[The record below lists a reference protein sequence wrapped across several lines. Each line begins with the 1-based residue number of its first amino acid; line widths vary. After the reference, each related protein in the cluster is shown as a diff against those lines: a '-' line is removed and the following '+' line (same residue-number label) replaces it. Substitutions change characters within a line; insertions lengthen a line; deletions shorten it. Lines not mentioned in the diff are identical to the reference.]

1 MIQQHKRCLHLNL
14 TLALSL
20 EMSFDLVSKATRDG
34 SGPPLPDSN
43 SADSGTSASASSS
56 SSDTQSKR
64 HKPDRDERIAYLE
77 GEIKKNTEDLRSL
90 SKEIAS
96 VTNERAQLHR
106 KEEVLS
112 ISENRRL
119 GVIEKEDLPRMIQME
134 ARLVAE
140 IAEHKA
146 ELSRLKNLMELV
158 DAPVS
163 AQGMYV
169 DKS

>member
-1 MIQQHKRCLHLNL
+1 MSTSKSYSGSG
-14 TLALSL
+14 SL
-20 EMSFDLVSKATRDG
+20 EMSSDLVSKTTKDG

-43 SADSGTSASASSS
+43 SADSGTSASALSS
-56 SSDTQSKR
+56 SSDNQNKR
-64 HKPDRDERIAYLE
+64 HKPMYRDDRIAYLE
-77 GEIKKNTEDLRSL
+77 GEIKEKGATLMRRSE
-90 SKEIAS
+90 EIAS
-96 VTNERAQLHR
+96 VINERAELHR

-112 ISENRRL
+112 LNESRRL
-119 GVIEKEDLPRMIQME
+119 GVIEEEDLPDMKAER
-134 ARLVAE
+134 ARLVAD

-146 ELSRLKNLMELV
+146 ELSQLKNLMELV